1 MSKLQYHLAMKKTNS
16 IFSSIAL
23 LAGLSACSSND
34 MPVQHSDQYDN
45 ITFTVE
51 AQKVATRSNEYEK
64 YNPDQ
69 HPQQMGVF
77 GYQTKI
83 QASDHTLLADFNNQ
97 CVTFD
102 KAQSTWEYGNP
113 KKWEEY
119 PEARFFDFLA
129 YMPYHANTDN
139 TDNTENTDNTG
150 KQASITIQTDAAKKT
165 ETYTLSIPYHPTT
178 TSTTTTNT
186 SASPFLF
193 DSKSAPI
200 ICALPEHR
208 EVKDGDGKK
217 KSFDHTIRF
226 KFDQTLIGYKLLF
239 KLDPQMG
246 AIRQFHIKKVQI
258 TGEIPTSCTITRNF
272 TYDKAKQDQATQV
285 WTAGEIQ
292 WTDIKLQTF
301 TKDNPVIIPFKEST
315 QSATSSEST
324 ESSATTSSLV
334 VTSNDYAQWGG
345 TFYTIPYAAF
355 EPTIQVTYDV
365 EMKAQDG
372 STIVT
377 RSNITSSILL
387 NKSNFGNFNSS
398 ATATIYP
405 IRILIQPRYL
415 YVLTDQDAYTGHLLI
430 D

>member
-1 MSKLQYHLAMKKTNS
+1 MKKSNS
-16 IFSSIAL
+16 IISSIAL

-51 AQKVATRSNEYEK
+51 TQKVATRANEYEK
-64 YNPDQ
+64 YDPKQ
-69 HPQQMGVF
+69 HPLQMGVF
-77 GYQTKI
+77 GYQANS
-83 QASDHTLLADFNNQ
+83 QALDHTLLGDFNNRK
-97 CVTFD
+97 VTFNQD
-102 KAQSTWEYGNP
+102 QSTWEYDSP
-113 KKWEEY
+113 KKWEDY
-119 PEARFFDFLA
+119 QEARFFDFLA
-129 YMPYHANTDN
+129 YMPYHE
-139 TDNTENTDNTG
+139 NTENKAN
-150 KQASITIQTDAAKKT
+150 ITIQPDAANKT
-165 ETYTLSIPYHPTT
+165 ETYTLSVPYNPTT
-178 TSTTTTNT
+178 YAST
-186 SASPFLF
+186 SPFLF

-208 EVKDGDGKK
+208 EVKGEDGNK

-239 KLDPQMG
+239 KLDPKMG
-246 AIRQFHIKKVQI
+246 VIRQFHIKNVQI

-272 TYDKAKQDQATQV
+272 TFDKTTQE
-285 WTAGEIQ
+285 WTAEGIQ
-292 WTDIKLQTF
+292 WTGITLQTF
-301 TKDNPVIIPFKEST
+301 TNNNPVIIPFKET
-315 QSATSSEST
+315 
-324 ESSATTSSLV
+324 V
-334 VTSNDYAQWGG
+334 VTPTDYAQWGG

-372 STIVT
+372 NTIVT
-377 RSNITSSILL
+377 RSDVTSSIIL
-387 NKSNFGNFNSS
+387 NESNFGKFNSS

>member
-1 MSKLQYHLAMKKTNS
+1 MKKSNS
-16 IFSSIAL
+16 IISSIAL

-51 AQKVATRSNEYEK
+51 TQKVATRANEYVT
-64 YNPDQ
+64 YDPNL
-69 HPQQMGVF
+69 HPEQMGVF
-77 GYQTKI
+77 GYQAET
-83 QASDHTLLADFNNQ
+83 QTSAHTLLNDFNNQ
-97 CVTFD
+97 QVTYD
-102 KAQSTWEYGNP
+102 KTQGTWGYGTP
-113 KKWEEY
+113 KKWEDY
-119 PEARFFDFLA
+119 QEARFFDFLA
-129 YMPYHANTDN
+129 YMPYRENSQ
-139 TDNTENTDNTG
+139 NTENP
-150 KQASITIQTDAAKKT
+150 ASITIKTNADQNT
-165 ETYTLSIPYHPTT
+165 ETYTLSIPYTPTT
-178 TSTTTTNT
+178 YASTSTTS
-186 SASPFLF
+186 SASPFVF

-208 EVKDGDGKK
+208 EVKDEKGTK
-217 KSFDHTIRF
+217 KSFDHIIRF

-272 TYDKAKQDQATQV
+272 TYDKTKQE
-285 WTAGEIQ
+285 WTAGGIQ
-292 WTDIKLQTF
+292 WTDITLQTF
-301 TKDNPVIIPFKEST
+301 TNDNPVIIPFKET
-315 QSATSSEST
+315 
-324 ESSATTSSLV
+324 V
-334 VTSNDYAQWGG
+334 VTSTDYAQWGG

-372 STIVT
+372 TTIVT
-377 RSNITSSILL
+377 RKDVTSSIIL
-387 NKSNFGNFNSS
+387 NKSNFGSFNSS

>member
-1 MSKLQYHLAMKKTNS
+1 MKKSNS
-16 IFSSIAL
+16 IISSIAL

-51 AQKVATRSNEYEK
+51 TQKVATRANEYVT
-64 YNPDQ
+64 YDPNL
-69 HPQQMGVF
+69 HPEQMGVF
-77 GYQTKI
+77 GYQANSKT
-83 QASDHTLLADFNNQ
+83 SDHTLLNDFNNQ
-97 CVTFD
+97 QVTYD
-102 KAQSTWEYGNP
+102 KTQGTWGYGTP
-113 KKWEEY
+113 KKWEDY
-119 PEARFFDFLA
+119 QEARFFDFLA
-129 YMPYHANTDN
+129 YMPYRENSQ
-139 TDNTENTDNTG
+139 NTENP
-150 KQASITIQTDAAKKT
+150 ASITIKTNADQNT
-165 ETYTLSIPYHPTT
+165 ETYTLSIPYTPTT
-178 TSTTTTNT
+178 YASTSTTS
-186 SASPFLF
+186 SASPFVF

-208 EVKDGDGKK
+208 EVKAEDGTK

-226 KFDQTLIGYKLLF
+226 KFDQTLTGYKLLF

-258 TGEIPTSCTITRNF
+258 TGEKIPTSCTITRNF
-272 TYDKAKQDQATQV
+272 TYDKTTQK
-285 WTAGEIQ
+285 WSAGEIQ
-292 WTDIKLQTF
+292 WTGITLQTF
-301 TKDNPVIIPFKEST
+301 TNDNPVIIPFKET
-315 QSATSSEST
+315 
-324 ESSATTSSLV
+324 V
-334 VTSNDYAQWGG
+334 VTSTDYAQWGG

-372 STIVT
+372 TTIVT
-377 RSNITSSILL
+377 RKDVTSSIIL
-387 NKSNFGNFNSS
+387 NKSNFGSFNSS

>member
-1 MSKLQYHLAMKKTNS
+1 MKKSNPF
-16 IFSSIAL
+16 ISSIAL
-23 LAGLSACSSND
+23 LAGLTACSSND

-51 AQKVATRSNEYEK
+51 TQKVATRANVYET
-64 YNPDQ
+64 YDPDL

-77 GYQTKI
+77 GYQANSKT
-83 QASDHTLLADFNNQ
+83 SDHTLLNDFNNHQ
-97 CVTFD
+97 VTYD
-102 KAQSTWEYGNP
+102 KSQGTWGYGEP

-119 PEARFFDFLA
+119 KNARFFDFLA
-129 YMPYHANTDN
+129 YMPYRDNSANS
-139 TDNTENTDNTG
+139 E
-150 KQASITIQTDAAKKT
+150 KQASVTIQSDAAKQT
-165 ETYTLSIPYHPTT
+165 ETYTLSVPYNPTT
-178 TSTTTTNT
+178 YT

-208 EVKDGDGKK
+208 EVKEENGTK

-226 KFDQTLIGYKLLF
+226 KFDQTLTGYKLLF

-246 AIRQFHIKKVQI
+246 VIRQFHIKNVQI
-258 TGEIPTSCTITRNF
+258 TGKIPTSCTITRNF
-272 TYDKAKQDQATQV
+272 IYNKTTQK
-285 WTAGEIQ
+285 WTAEEIQ
-292 WTDIKLQTF
+292 WRDTTLQTF
-301 TKDNPVIIPFKEST
+301 TNANPVIIPFKES
-315 QSATSSEST
+315 
-324 ESSATTSSLV
+324 SLV
-334 VTSNDYAQWGG
+334 VTSTDFSQWGG

-372 STIVT
+372 TTIVT
-377 RSNITSSILL
+377 RKDVTSSIVL
-387 NKSNFGNFNSS
+387 NESNFGKFNSS

>member
-1 MSKLQYHLAMKKTNS
+1 MKKSNS
-16 IFSSIAL
+16 IISSIAL

-51 AQKVATRSNEYEK
+51 TQKVATRANEYET
-64 YNPDQ
+64 YDPDL

-77 GYQTKI
+77 GYQANSQT
-83 QASDHTLLADFNNQ
+83 SDHTLLGDFNNQ
-97 CVTFD
+97 QVIFD
-102 KAQSTWEYGNP
+102 KTQSTWEYDTP

-129 YMPYHANTDN
+129 YMPYHDNTANT
-139 TDNTENTDNTG
+139 E
-150 KQASITIQTDAAKKT
+150 KQASITIQNDAKT
-165 ETYTLSIPYHPTT
+165 ETYTLSIPYDPTT
-178 TSTTTTNT
+178 YTT
-186 SASPFLF
+186 ASPFLF

-208 EVKDGDGKK
+208 EVKAEDGTK

-226 KFDQTLIGYKLLF
+226 KFDQTLTGYKLLF

-272 TYDKAKQDQATQV
+272 TFDKTTQE
-285 WTAGEIQ
+285 WTAEGIQ
-292 WTDIKLQTF
+292 WTGITLQTF
-301 TKDNPVIIPFKEST
+301 TNDNPVIIPFKET
-315 QSATSSEST
+315 
-324 ESSATTSSLV
+324 V
-334 VTSNDYAQWGG
+334 VTPTDYAQWGG

-372 STIVT
+372 TTIVT
-377 RSNITSSILL
+377 RKDVTSSIVL
-387 NKSNFGNFNSS
+387 NKSNFGSFNSS

>member
-1 MSKLQYHLAMKKTNS
+1 MKKSNS
-16 IFSSIAL
+16 IISSIAL

-51 AQKVATRSNEYEK
+51 TQKVTTRANEYVT
-64 YNPDQ
+64 YDPDL

-77 GYQTKI
+77 GYQANSKTS
-83 QASDHTLLADFNNQ
+83 AHTLLNDFNNQ
-97 CVTFD
+97 QVTYD
-102 KAQSTWEYGNP
+102 KTQGTWGYGTP
-113 KKWEEY
+113 KKWEDY
-119 PEARFFDFLA
+119 QEARFFDFLA
-129 YMPYHANTDN
+129 YMPYRENSQ
-139 TDNTENTDNTG
+139 NTENP
-150 KQASITIQTDAAKKT
+150 ASITIKTDADQNT
-165 ETYTLSIPYHPTT
+165 ETYTLSIPYTPTT
-178 TSTTTTNT
+178 YASTSTTS
-186 SASPFLF
+186 SASPFVF

-208 EVKDGDGKK
+208 EVKDEKGNK

-226 KFDQTLIGYKLLF
+226 KFDQTLTGYKLLF

-258 TGEIPTSCTITRNF
+258 TGEKIPTSCTITRNF
-272 TYDKAKQDQATQV
+272 TYDKTTQK
-285 WTAGEIQ
+285 WSAGEIQ
-292 WTDIKLQTF
+292 WTGITLQTF
-301 TKDNPVIIPFKEST
+301 TNDNPVIIPFKET
-315 QSATSSEST
+315 
-324 ESSATTSSLV
+324 V
-334 VTSNDYAQWGG
+334 VTSTDYAQWGG

-372 STIVT
+372 TTIFT
-377 RSNITSSILL
+377 RQGVTSSIIL
-387 NKSNFGNFNSS
+387 NKSNFGSFNSS

>member
-1 MSKLQYHLAMKKTNS
+1 MKKSNS
-16 IFSSIAL
+16 IISSIAL

-51 AQKVATRSNEYEK
+51 TQKVATRANEYET
-64 YNPDQ
+64 YDPNL
-69 HPQQMGVF
+69 HPEQMGVF
-77 GYQTKI
+77 GYQANSQT
-83 QASDHTLLADFNNQ
+83 SDHTLLGDFNNQ
-97 CVTFD
+97 QVTYD
-102 KAQSTWEYGNP
+102 KSQGTWGYGEP
-113 KKWEEY
+113 KKWEDY
-119 PEARFFDFLA
+119 QEAHIFDFLA
-129 YMPYHANTDN
+129 YMPYR
-139 TDNTENTDNTG
+139 ENTA
-150 KQASITIQTDAAKKT
+150 KQASITTQSDAAKQR
-165 ETYTLSIPYHPTT
+165 ETYTLSIPYTPTT
-178 TSTTTTNT
+178 YASTSTTT
-186 SASPFLF
+186 SASPFVF

-208 EVKDGDGKK
+208 EVKDEKGNK
-217 KSFDHTIRF
+217 KSFDHIIRF

-258 TGEIPTSCTITRNF
+258 TGEIPTSCTIIRNF
-272 TYDKAKQDQATQV
+272 TYDKTKQE
-285 WTAGEIQ
+285 WTAEGIQ
-292 WTDIKLQTF
+292 WTGITLQTF
-301 TKDNPVIIPFKEST
+301 TNDNPVIIPSKE
-315 QSATSSEST
+315 
-324 ESSATTSSLV
+324 SSLV
-334 VTSNDYAQWGG
+334 VTATDYAQWGG

-372 STIVT
+372 TTIVT
-377 RSNITSSILL
+377 RKDVTSSIVL
-387 NKSNFGNFNSS
+387 NKSNFGSFNSS

>member
-1 MSKLQYHLAMKKTNS
+1 MKKS
-16 IFSSIAL
+16 KPIISSIAL
-23 LAGLSACSSND
+23 LAGLTACSSND

-51 AQKVATRSNEYEK
+51 TQKVVTRANDYEE
-64 YNPDQ
+64 YNPEQ
-69 HPQQMGVF
+69 HPLQMGVF
-77 GYQTKI
+77 GYQANSQT
-83 QASDHTLLADFNNQ
+83 SDHTLLNDFNNQ
-97 CVTFD
+97 QVTFD
-102 KAQSTWEYGNP
+102 KSQKNWGYGEP
-113 KKWEEY
+113 KKWEDYKET
-119 PEARFFDFLA
+119 RFFDFLA
-129 YMPYHANTDN
+129 YMPYH
-139 TDNTENTDNTG
+139 ENTGNP
-150 KQASITIQTDAAKKT
+150 ANITIQTDAAKNT
-165 ETYTLSIPYHPTT
+165 ETYTLSVPYPPTT
-178 TSTTTTNT
+178 SASTSTTAST
-186 SASPFLF
+186 SPFLF

-208 EVKDGDGKK
+208 EVKTADGNK

-226 KFDQTLIGYKLLF
+226 KFDQTLTGYKLLF

-272 TYDKAKQDQATQV
+272 TYDKTTQK
-285 WTAGEIQ
+285 WSAREIQ
-292 WTDIKLQTF
+292 WTDITLQTF
-301 TKDNPVIIPFKEST
+301 TNNNPVNIPFKET
-315 QSATSSEST
+315 
-324 ESSATTSSLV
+324 V
-334 VTSNDYAQWGG
+334 VTPTDYAQWGG

-372 STIVT
+372 TTIVT
-377 RSNITSSILL
+377 RKDVTSSIVL
-387 NKSNFGNFNSS
+387 NKSNFGSFNSS

>member
-1 MSKLQYHLAMKKTNS
+1 MKKSNS
-16 IFSSIAL
+16 IISSIAL

-34 MPVQHSDQYDN
+34 MLVQHSDQYDN

-51 AQKVATRSNEYEK
+51 TQKVATRANEYVT
-64 YNPDQ
+64 YDPNL
-69 HPQQMGVF
+69 HPEQMGVF
-77 GYQTKI
+77 GYQAET
-83 QASDHTLLADFNNQ
+83 QTSAHTLLNDFNNQ
-97 CVTFD
+97 QVTYD
-102 KAQSTWEYGNP
+102 KTQGTWGYGTP
-113 KKWEEY
+113 KKWEDY
-119 PEARFFDFLA
+119 QEARFFDFLA
-129 YMPYHANTDN
+129 YMPYRENSQ
-139 TDNTENTDNTG
+139 NTENP
-150 KQASITIQTDAAKKT
+150 ASITIKTNADQNT
-165 ETYTLSIPYHPTT
+165 ETYTLSIPYTPTT
-178 TSTTTTNT
+178 YASTSTTS
-186 SASPFLF
+186 SASPFVF

-208 EVKDGDGKK
+208 EVKDEKGNK

-226 KFDQTLIGYKLLF
+226 KFDQTLTGYKLLF

-258 TGEIPTSCTITRNF
+258 TGEKIPTSCTITRNF
-272 TYDKAKQDQATQV
+272 TYDKTTQK
-285 WTAGEIQ
+285 WSAGEIQ
-292 WTDIKLQTF
+292 WTGITLQTF
-301 TKDNPVIIPFKEST
+301 TNDNPVIIPFKET
-315 QSATSSEST
+315 
-324 ESSATTSSLV
+324 V
-334 VTSNDYAQWGG
+334 VTSTDYAQWGG

-372 STIVT
+372 TTIFT
-377 RSNITSSILL
+377 RQGVTSSIIL
-387 NKSNFGNFNSS
+387 NKSNFGSFNSS

>member
-1 MSKLQYHLAMKKTNS
+1 MKKSNP

-34 MPVQHSDQYDN
+34 MPVQHPDQYDN

-51 AQKVATRSNEYEK
+51 TQKVATRANEYVT
-64 YNPDQ
+64 YDPNL
-69 HPQQMGVF
+69 HPEQMGVF
-77 GYQTKI
+77 GYQANSP
-83 QASDHTLLADFNNQ
+83 ASDHTLLDDFDNRK
-97 CVTFD
+97 VTYD
-102 KAQSTWEYGNP
+102 KSQGTWGYGEP

-119 PEARFFDFLA
+119 KNARFFDFLA
-129 YMPYHANTDN
+129 YMPYSDN
-139 TDNTENTDNTG
+139 TANPE
-150 KQASITIQTDAAKKT
+150 KQASITIQNDAAKQT

-178 TSTTTTNT
+178 YT

-208 EVKDGDGKK
+208 EVKDENGNK
-217 KSFDHTIRF
+217 KSFDHTVRF

-258 TGEIPTSCTITRNF
+258 TGEIPTSCTIIRNF
-272 TYDKAKQDQATQV
+272 TYDKPKQV
-285 WTAGEIQ
+285 WTAGGIQ
-292 WTDIKLQTF
+292 WTGITLQTF
-301 TKDNPVIIPFKEST
+301 TNDNPVNIPFKET
-315 QSATSSEST
+315 
-324 ESSATTSSLV
+324 V
-334 VTSNDYAQWGG
+334 VTPTDYAQWGG

-372 STIVT
+372 TTIVT
-377 RSNITSSILL
+377 RKDVTSSIVL
-387 NKSNFGNFNSS
+387 NKSNFGSFNSS

>member
-1 MSKLQYHLAMKKTNS
+1 MKKSNP

-51 AQKVATRSNEYEK
+51 TQKVTTRTNEYEI

-69 HPQQMGVF
+69 HPMQMGVF
-77 GYQTKI
+77 GYQANP
-83 QASDHTLLADFNNQ
+83 QASDHTLLGDFNNQ
-97 CVTFD
+97 QVTFN
-102 KAQSTWEYGNP
+102 KAQSTWEYDPP
-113 KKWEEY
+113 KKWEDY
-119 PEARFFDFLA
+119 QEARFFDFLA
-129 YMPYHANTDN
+129 YMPYSDN
-139 TDNTENTDNTG
+139 TANPE
-150 KQASITIQTDAAKKT
+150 KQASITIQTDAAKQT
-165 ETYTLSIPYHPTT
+165 ETYTLSIPYDPTSYT
-178 TSTTTTNT
+178 T
-186 SASPFLF
+186 ASPFLF

-208 EVKDGDGKK
+208 EVKGEDGNK

-226 KFDQTLIGYKLLF
+226 KFDQTLTGYKLLF
-239 KLDPQMG
+239 KLDPKMG
-246 AIRQFHIKKVQI
+246 VIRQFHIKNIQI
-258 TGEIPTSCTITRNF
+258 TGKIPTSCTITRNF
-272 TYDKAKQDQATQV
+272 IYNKTTQK
-285 WTAGEIQ
+285 WTAEEIQ
-292 WTDIKLQTF
+292 WRDTTLQTF
-301 TKDNPVIIPFKEST
+301 TNANPVIIPFKES
-315 QSATSSEST
+315 
-324 ESSATTSSLV
+324 SLV
-334 VTSNDYAQWGG
+334 VTSTDFSQWGG

-372 STIVT
+372 TTIVT
-377 RSNITSSILL
+377 RKDVTSSIVL
-387 NKSNFGNFNSS
+387 NESNFGKFNSS

>member
-1 MSKLQYHLAMKKTNS
+1 MKKSNP

-51 AQKVATRSNEYEK
+51 TQKVTTRANEYEK
-64 YNPDQ
+64 YDPKQ
-69 HPQQMGVF
+69 HPLQMGVF
-77 GYQTKI
+77 GYQANS
-83 QASDHTLLADFNNQ
+83 QALDHTLLGDFNNRK
-97 CVTFD
+97 VTFNQD
-102 KAQSTWEYGNP
+102 QSTWEYDSP
-113 KKWEEY
+113 KKWEDY
-119 PEARFFDFLA
+119 QEARFFDFLA
-129 YMPYHANTDN
+129 YMPYSDN
-139 TDNTENTDNTG
+139 TANPE
-150 KQASITIQTDAAKKT
+150 KQASITIQSDAAKQT
-165 ETYTLSIPYHPTT
+165 ETYTLSIPYNPTT
-178 TSTTTTNT
+178 YT

-208 EVKDGDGKK
+208 EVKGEDGTK

-246 AIRQFHIKKVQI
+246 VIRQFHIKNIQI
-258 TGEIPTSCTITRNF
+258 TGKIPTSCTITRNF
-272 TYDKAKQDQATQV
+272 IYNKTTQK
-285 WTAGEIQ
+285 WTAEEIQ
-292 WTDIKLQTF
+292 WRDTTLQTF
-301 TKDNPVIIPFKEST
+301 TNANPVIIPFKES
-315 QSATSSEST
+315 
-324 ESSATTSSLV
+324 SLV
-334 VTSNDYAQWGG
+334 VTSTDFSQWGG

-372 STIVT
+372 TTIVT
-377 RSNITSSILL
+377 RKDVTSSIIL
-387 NKSNFGNFNSS
+387 NKSNFGSFNSS

>member
-1 MSKLQYHLAMKKTNS
+1 MKKSNS
-16 IFSSIAL
+16 IISSIAL

-51 AQKVATRSNEYEK
+51 TQKIATRANEYEN
-64 YNPDQ
+64 YDPDL
-69 HPQQMGVF
+69 HPLQMGVF
-77 GYQTKI
+77 GYQVNS
-83 QASDHTLLADFNNQ
+83 QASDHTLLNDFNNQ
-97 CVTFD
+97 QVTFD
-102 KAQSTWEYGNP
+102 KSQKTWGYGEP
-113 KKWEEY
+113 KKWEDY
-119 PEARFFDFLA
+119 QEARFFDFLA
-129 YMPYHANTDN
+129 YMPYHDN
-139 TDNTENTDNTG
+139 TQNTE
-150 KQASITIQTDAAKKT
+150 KQASITIQTDAAKQP
-165 ETYTLSIPYHPTT
+165 ETYTLSVPYNPTT
-178 TSTTTTNT
+178 YTSTSTTT
-186 SASPFLF
+186 SSSPFLF

-208 EVKDGDGKK
+208 EVKGEDGTK

-239 KLDPQMG
+239 KLDPKMG
-246 AIRQFHIKKVQI
+246 VIRQFHIKKVQI
-258 TGEIPTSCTITRNF
+258 TGEKIPTSCTITRNF
-272 TYDKAKQDQATQV
+272 TYDKNTQV
-285 WTAGEIQ
+285 WSAGEIK
-292 WTDIKLQTF
+292 WTDITLQTF
-301 TKDNPVIIPFKEST
+301 TNDNPVIIPFKET
-315 QSATSSEST
+315 
-324 ESSATTSSLV
+324 V
-334 VTSNDYAQWGG
+334 VTSTDYAQWGG

-372 STIVT
+372 TTIVT
-377 RSNITSSILL
+377 RKDVTSSIVL
-387 NKSNFGNFNSS
+387 NESNFGKFNSS

>member
-1 MSKLQYHLAMKKTNS
+1 MKKSNLF
-16 IFSSIAL
+16 ISSIAL

-51 AQKVATRSNEYEK
+51 TQKVATRANDYEE
-64 YNPDQ
+64 YNPKQ
-69 HPQQMGVF
+69 HPLQMGVF
-77 GYQTKI
+77 GYQANS
-83 QASDHTLLADFNNQ
+83 QASDHTLLNDFNNQ
-97 CVTFD
+97 QVTYD
-102 KAQSTWEYGNP
+102 KSTWEYGTP
-113 KKWEEY
+113 KKWEDY
-119 PEARFFDFLA
+119 KDARFFDFLA
-129 YMPYHANTDN
+129 YMPYHKNTDP
-139 TDNTENTDNTG
+139 
-150 KQASITIQTDAAKKT
+150 ASITIQTDAANKT
-165 ETYTLSIPYHPTT
+165 ETYTLSVPYNPTT
-178 TSTTTTNT
+178 YASTSSTT

-208 EVKDGDGKK
+208 EVKNADGTK

-239 KLDPQMG
+239 KLDPKMG

-258 TGEIPTSCTITRNF
+258 IGEIPTSCNITRNF
-272 TYDKAKQDQATQV
+272 TYDKTTQE
-285 WTAGEIQ
+285 WTAEGIQ
-292 WTDIKLQTF
+292 WTDISLQTF
-301 TKDNPVIIPFKEST
+301 TKDNPVIIPFKET
-315 QSATSSEST
+315 
-324 ESSATTSSLV
+324 V
-334 VTSNDYAQWGG
+334 VTSTDYAQWGG

-365 EMKAQDG
+365 VMKAQDE
-372 STIVT
+372 TIVT
-377 RSNITSSILL
+377 RNDVTSSIIL
-387 NKSNFGNFNSS
+387 NKSNFGSFNSS
-398 ATATIYP
+398 ATATIYS

>member
-1 MSKLQYHLAMKKTNS
+1 MKKSNS
-16 IFSSIAL
+16 IISSIAL
-23 LAGLSACSSND
+23 LASLSACSSND

-51 AQKVATRSNEYEK
+51 TQKVATRANEYET
-64 YNPDQ
+64 YDPDL

-77 GYQTKI
+77 GYQTNS
-83 QASDHTLLADFNNQ
+83 QTSDHTLLGDFNNQ
-97 CVTFD
+97 QVTYD
-102 KAQSTWEYGNP
+102 KSQGTWGYGEP
-113 KKWEEY
+113 KKWEDY
-119 PEARFFDFLA
+119 QEARFFDFLA
-129 YMPYHANTDN
+129 YMPYHNNTAH
-139 TDNTENTDNTG
+139 TE
-150 KQASITIQTDAAKKT
+150 KQASVTIQTDATQNT
-165 ETYTLSIPYHPTT
+165 ETYTLSVPYTPTT
-178 TSTTTTNT
+178 YASTSTTA

-208 EVKDGDGKK
+208 EVKDEKGNK
-217 KSFDHTIRF
+217 KSFDHIIRF

-272 TYDKAKQDQATQV
+272 TYDKTKQE
-285 WTAGEIQ
+285 WTAGGIQ
-292 WTDIKLQTF
+292 WIGITLQTF
-301 TKDNPVIIPFKEST
+301 TNANPVIIPFQET
-315 QSATSSEST
+315 
-324 ESSATTSSLV
+324 V
-334 VTSNDYAQWGG
+334 VTSTDYAQWGE

-372 STIVT
+372 TTIVT
-377 RSNITSSILL
+377 RKDVTSSIVL
-387 NKSNFGNFNSS
+387 NKSNFGSFNSS

>member
-1 MSKLQYHLAMKKTNS
+1 MKKSNP

-51 AQKVATRSNEYEK
+51 TQKVATRANAYEK
-64 YNPDQ
+64 YDPDQ
-69 HPQQMGVF
+69 HPLQMGVF
-77 GYQTKI
+77 GYQANSQT
-83 QASDHTLLADFNNQ
+83 SGHTLLNDFNNQ
-97 CVTFD
+97 QVTYD
-102 KAQSTWEYGNP
+102 KSQGTWGYGEP
-113 KKWEEY
+113 KKWEDY
-119 PEARFFDFLA
+119 QEAHFFDFLA
-129 YMPYHANTDN
+129 YMPYHDN
-139 TDNTENTDNTG
+139 TAHTEN
-150 KQASITIQTDAAKKT
+150 QASITIKTDAAQNT
-165 ETYTLSIPYHPTT
+165 ETYTLSIPYTPTT
-178 TSTTTTNT
+178 YASTSTTS

-200 ICALPEHR
+200 ICAQPEHR
-208 EVKDGDGKK
+208 EVKGEDGTK

-226 KFDQTLIGYKLLF
+226 KFDQTLTGYKLLF

-246 AIRQFHIKKVQI
+246 VIRQFHIKNVQI
-258 TGEIPTSCTITRNF
+258 TGKIPTSCTITRNF
-272 TYDKAKQDQATQV
+272 IYNKTTQK
-285 WTAGEIQ
+285 WTAEEIQ
-292 WTDIKLQTF
+292 WRDTTLQTF
-301 TKDNPVIIPFKEST
+301 TNANPVIIPFKES
-315 QSATSSEST
+315 
-324 ESSATTSSLV
+324 SLV
-334 VTSNDYAQWGG
+334 VTSTDFSQWGG

-372 STIVT
+372 TTIVT
-377 RSNITSSILL
+377 RKDVTSSIVL
-387 NKSNFGNFNSS
+387 NESNFGKFNSS

>member
-1 MSKLQYHLAMKKTNS
+1 MKKSNS
-16 IFSSIAL
+16 IISSIAL
-23 LAGLSACSSND
+23 LAGFSACSSND

-51 AQKVATRSNEYEK
+51 TQKVATRANEYET
-64 YNPDQ
+64 YDPDL

-77 GYQTKI
+77 GYQANSQT
-83 QASDHTLLADFNNQ
+83 SDHTLLGDFNNQ
-97 CVTFD
+97 QVIFD
-102 KAQSTWEYGNP
+102 KTQSTWEYGTP
-113 KKWEEY
+113 KKWEDY
-119 PEARFFDFLA
+119 QEARFFDFLA
-129 YMPYHANTDN
+129 YMPYRENTANT
-139 TDNTENTDNTG
+139 E
-150 KQASITIQTDAAKKT
+150 KQASVTIQTDADQNT
-165 ETYTLSIPYHPTT
+165 ETYTLSIPYTPTT
-178 TSTTTTNT
+178 YASTSTTS

-208 EVKDGDGKK
+208 EVKTADGNK

-239 KLDPQMG
+239 KLDPKMG

-258 TGEIPTSCTITRNF
+258 TGEIPTSCTIIRNF
-272 TYDKAKQDQATQV
+272 TYDKTTQE
-285 WTAGEIQ
+285 WTAEGIQ
-292 WTDIKLQTF
+292 WTGITLQTF
-301 TKDNPVIIPFKEST
+301 TNDNPVIIPFKET
-315 QSATSSEST
+315 
-324 ESSATTSSLV
+324 V
-334 VTSNDYAQWGG
+334 VTSTDYAQWGG

-372 STIVT
+372 TTIVT
-377 RSNITSSILL
+377 REDVTSSIVL
-387 NKSNFGNFNSS
+387 NKSNFGSFNSS

>member
-1 MSKLQYHLAMKKTNS
+1 MKKSNP

-51 AQKVATRSNEYEK
+51 TQKVATRANEYEK
-64 YNPDQ
+64 YNPSQ
-69 HPQQMGVF
+69 HPLQMGVF
-77 GYQTKI
+77 GYQAEALT
-83 QASDHTLLADFNNQ
+83 SDHTLLGDFNNRK
-97 CVTFD
+97 VTFNQD
-102 KAQSTWEYGNP
+102 QSSWEYGTP

-119 PEARFFDFLA
+119 QEARFFDFLA
-129 YMPYHANTDN
+129 YMPYSDN
-139 TDNTENTDNTG
+139 TANPE
-150 KQASITIQTDAAKKT
+150 KPASVTIQSDAAKQT
-165 ETYTLSIPYHPTT
+165 ETYTLSVPYNPTT
-178 TSTTTTNT
+178 YT

-208 EVKDGDGKK
+208 EVKEENGNK

-226 KFDQTLIGYKLLF
+226 KFDQTLTGYKLLF

-246 AIRQFHIKKVQI
+246 VIRQFHIKNVQI
-258 TGEIPTSCTITRNF
+258 TGKIPTSCTITRNF
-272 TYDKAKQDQATQV
+272 IYNKTTQK
-285 WTAGEIQ
+285 WTAEEIQ
-292 WTDIKLQTF
+292 WRDTTLQTF
-301 TKDNPVIIPFKEST
+301 TNANPVIIPFKES
-315 QSATSSEST
+315 
-324 ESSATTSSLV
+324 SLV
-334 VTSNDYAQWGG
+334 VTSTDFSQWGG

-372 STIVT
+372 TTIVT
-377 RSNITSSILL
+377 RKDVTSSIVL
-387 NKSNFGNFNSS
+387 NESNFGKFNSS

>member
-1 MSKLQYHLAMKKTNS
+1 MKKSNS
-16 IFSSIAL
+16 IISSIAL

-51 AQKVATRSNEYEK
+51 TQKVATRANEYVT
-64 YNPDQ
+64 YDPNL
-69 HPQQMGVF
+69 HPEQMGVF
-77 GYQTKI
+77 GYQAET
-83 QASDHTLLADFNNQ
+83 QTSAHTLLNDFNNQ
-97 CVTFD
+97 QVTYD
-102 KAQSTWEYGNP
+102 KTQGTWGYGTP
-113 KKWEEY
+113 KKWEDY
-119 PEARFFDFLA
+119 QEARFFDFLA
-129 YMPYHANTDN
+129 YMPYRENTQ
-139 TDNTENTDNTG
+139 NTENP
-150 KQASITIQTDAAKKT
+150 ASITIKTDADQNT
-165 ETYTLSIPYHPTT
+165 ETYTLSIPYTPTT
-178 TSTTTTNT
+178 YASTSTTS
-186 SASPFLF
+186 SASPFVF

-208 EVKDGDGKK
+208 EVKDEKGNK

-226 KFDQTLIGYKLLF
+226 KFDQTLTGYKLLF

-272 TYDKAKQDQATQV
+272 TYDKTTQK
-285 WTAGEIQ
+285 WSAGEIQ
-292 WTDIKLQTF
+292 WTGITLQTF
-301 TKDNPVIIPFKEST
+301 TNDNPVIIPFKET
-315 QSATSSEST
+315 
-324 ESSATTSSLV
+324 V
-334 VTSNDYAQWGG
+334 VTSTDYAQWGG
-345 TFYTIPYAAF
+345 TFYTIPYATF

-365 EMKAQDG
+365 EMKTQDG
-372 STIVT
+372 TTIVT
-377 RSNITSSILL
+377 RKDVTSSIVL
-387 NKSNFGNFNSS
+387 NKSNFGSFNSS

>member
-1 MSKLQYHLAMKKTNS
+1 MKKSNS
-16 IFSSIAL
+16 IISSIAL

-51 AQKVATRSNEYEK
+51 TQKVATRANEYVT
-64 YNPDQ
+64 YDPNL
-69 HPQQMGVF
+69 HPEQMGVF
-77 GYQTKI
+77 GYQAET
-83 QASDHTLLADFNNQ
+83 QTSAHTLLNDFNNQ
-97 CVTFD
+97 QVTYD
-102 KAQSTWEYGNP
+102 KTQGTWGYGTP
-113 KKWEEY
+113 KKWEDY
-119 PEARFFDFLA
+119 KEARFFDFLA
-129 YMPYHANTDN
+129 YMPYRENSQ
-139 TDNTENTDNTG
+139 NTENP
-150 KQASITIQTDAAKKT
+150 ASITIKTDADQNT
-165 ETYTLSIPYHPTT
+165 ETYTLSVPYTPTT
-178 TSTTTTNT
+178 YASTSTTS
-186 SASPFLF
+186 SASPFVF

-208 EVKDGDGKK
+208 EVKAEDGTK

-226 KFDQTLIGYKLLF
+226 KFDQTLTGYKLLF

-258 TGEIPTSCTITRNF
+258 TGEKIPTSCTITRNF
-272 TYDKAKQDQATQV
+272 TYDKTTQK
-285 WTAGEIQ
+285 WSAGEIQ
-292 WTDIKLQTF
+292 WTGITLQTF
-301 TKDNPVIIPFKEST
+301 TNDNPVIIPFKET
-315 QSATSSEST
+315 
-324 ESSATTSSLV
+324 V
-334 VTSNDYAQWGG
+334 VTSTDYAQWGG

-372 STIVT
+372 TTIVT
-377 RSNITSSILL
+377 RKDVTSSIIL
-387 NKSNFGNFNSS
+387 NKSNFGSFNSS

>member
-1 MSKLQYHLAMKKTNS
+1 MKKSNP

-51 AQKVATRSNEYEK
+51 TQKVTTRANEYEI

-69 HPQQMGVF
+69 HPMQMGVF
-77 GYQTKI
+77 GYQANP
-83 QASDHTLLADFNNQ
+83 QASDHTLLGDFNNQ
-97 CVTFD
+97 QVTFN
-102 KAQSTWEYGNP
+102 KAQSTWEYDPP
-113 KKWEEY
+113 KKWEDY
-119 PEARFFDFLA
+119 QEARFFDFLA
-129 YMPYHANTDN
+129 YMPYSDN
-139 TDNTENTDNTG
+139 TANPE
-150 KQASITIQTDAAKKT
+150 KQASITIQTDAAKQT
-165 ETYTLSIPYHPTT
+165 ETYTLSIPYDPTSYT
-178 TSTTTTNT
+178 T
-186 SASPFLF
+186 ASPFLF

-208 EVKDGDGKK
+208 EVKGEDGNK

-246 AIRQFHIKKVQI
+246 VIRQFHIKNIQI
-258 TGEIPTSCTITRNF
+258 TGKIPTSCTITRNF
-272 TYDKAKQDQATQV
+272 IYNKTTQK
-285 WTAGEIQ
+285 WTAEEIQ
-292 WTDIKLQTF
+292 WRDTTLQTF
-301 TKDNPVIIPFKEST
+301 TNANPVIIPFKES
-315 QSATSSEST
+315 
-324 ESSATTSSLV
+324 SLV
-334 VTSNDYAQWGG
+334 VTSTDFSQWGG

-372 STIVT
+372 TTIVT
-377 RSNITSSILL
+377 RKDVTSSIVL
-387 NKSNFGNFNSS
+387 NESNFGKFNSS

>member
-1 MSKLQYHLAMKKTNS
+1 MKKSNP

-51 AQKVATRSNEYEK
+51 TQKVATRANEYEK
-64 YNPDQ
+64 YDPKQ
-69 HPQQMGVF
+69 HPLQMGVF
-77 GYQTKI
+77 GYQAEALT
-83 QASDHTLLADFNNQ
+83 SDHTLLGDFNNRK
-97 CVTFD
+97 VTFNQD
-102 KAQSTWEYGNP
+102 QSTWEYDP
-113 KKWEEY
+113 QKKWEDY
-119 PEARFFDFLA
+119 QEARFFDFLA
-129 YMPYHANTDN
+129 YMPYSDN
-139 TDNTENTDNTG
+139 TAKE
-150 KQASITIQTDAAKKT
+150 KQASITIQTDAAKNT
-165 ETYTLSIPYHPTT
+165 ETYTLSIPYNPTT
-178 TSTTTTNT
+178 A

-208 EVKDGDGKK
+208 EVKEEDGNK
-217 KSFDHTIRF
+217 KSFDHTVRF

-246 AIRQFHIKKVQI
+246 VIRQFHIKNIQI
-258 TGEIPTSCTITRNF
+258 TGKIPTSCTITRNF
-272 TYDKAKQDQATQV
+272 IYNKTTQK
-285 WTAGEIQ
+285 WTAEEIQ
-292 WTDIKLQTF
+292 WRDTTLQTF
-301 TKDNPVIIPFKEST
+301 TNANPVIIPFKES
-315 QSATSSEST
+315 
-324 ESSATTSSLV
+324 SLV
-334 VTSNDYAQWGG
+334 VPSTDFAQWGG

-365 EMKAQDG
+365 EMKAQDD

-377 RSNITSSILL
+377 RKDITSSIVL
-387 NKSNFGNFNSS
+387 NESNFGKFNSS